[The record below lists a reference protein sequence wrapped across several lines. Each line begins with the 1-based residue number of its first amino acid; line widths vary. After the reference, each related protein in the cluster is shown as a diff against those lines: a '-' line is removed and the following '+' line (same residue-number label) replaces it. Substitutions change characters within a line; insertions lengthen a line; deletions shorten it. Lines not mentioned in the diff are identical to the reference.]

1 MASFHAKYVDEYLE
15 QRRKVEDMRKQEK
28 LERLER
34 KQFKKQDDE
43 MKKKQEKLDSLE
55 REKIKKHENKMK
67 KKLDMKRKEKLLSTE
82 QLQVK
87 EAKAKM
93 MQFNKKSPPQD
104 DRVTEM
110 VEKVFEEDF
119 TIGEPYPNF
128 SVFQSV
134 FYSHNFFRSRVLCLM
149 CLRSK
154 EKKYVFLKIPDGNSR
169 GIVGHMDSKQ
179 KQYAKMHFLLKQN
192 IQRLRTETRLE
203 RPKNLRTIPLGHV
216 LRTSV

>member
-1 MASFHAKYVDEYLE
+1 
-15 QRRKVEDMRKQEK
+15 
-28 LERLER
+28 
-34 KQFKKQDDE
+34 
-43 MKKKQEKLDSLE
+43 
-55 REKIKKHENKMK
+55 MK

-134 FYSHNFFRSRVLCLM
+134 FYSHNFFRKFEEGSKVLCLM

-154 EKKYVFLKIPDGNSR
+154 EKKKVFLKSPDGNTRS
-169 GIVGHMDSKQ
+169 IVGHMESKH

-192 IQRLRTETRLE
+192 IQRLRAETRLE
-203 RPKNLRTIPLGHV
+203 RSTKC
-216 LRTSV
+216 